1 MLVDNAIVVVEGIL
15 VGLKK
20 GRTKVQAAADI
31 AKQTQWPLL
40 GATVIAITAFAP
52 IGLSSD
58 ATGEFMG
65 SLFWVLCYSLFLS
78 WITALTLTPF
88 LADLLLKEED
98 KNQQDDED
106 PYKGAL
112 FTIFGAL
119 LKFALR
125 FRWLTMVSMLA
136 LLVSAVIAFGQ
147 VKQSFF
153 PPSNTPMFY
162 VDMWMP
168 EGTDIRET
176 MAQTEKVEQYIR
188 SQDDVDFVT
197 TSVGQG
203 MQRFMLTYQP
213 EKSYESYAQLQVRT
227 TSRDNMFDLLHK
239 LDAGL
244 PAKFDQPTFQF
255 KLMEFGPSPASKIEH
270 ELSA

>member
-65 SLFWVLCYSLFLS
+65 VPLFLGTCVTRLFLS

-112 FTIFGAL
+112 FTVFGAL

-125 FRWLTMVSMLA
+125 FPLA
-136 LLVSAVIAFGQ
+136 DDGEHASAAC
-147 VKQSFF
+147 
-153 PPSNTPMFY
+153 
-162 VDMWMP
+162 
-168 EGTDIRET
+168 
-176 MAQTEKVEQYIR
+176 
-188 SQDDVDFVT
+188 
-197 TSVGQG
+197 
-203 MQRFMLTYQP
+203 
-213 EKSYESYAQLQVRT
+213 
-227 TSRDNMFDLLHK
+227 
-239 LDAGL
+239 
-244 PAKFDQPTFQF
+244 
-255 KLMEFGPSPASKIEH
+255 
-270 ELSA
+270 